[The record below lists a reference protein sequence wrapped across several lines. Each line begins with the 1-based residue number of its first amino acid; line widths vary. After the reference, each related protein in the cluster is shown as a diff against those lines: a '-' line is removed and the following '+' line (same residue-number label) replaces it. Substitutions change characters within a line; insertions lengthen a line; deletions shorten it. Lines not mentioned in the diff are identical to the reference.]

1 MPGLGAGPF
10 VPTCPAVRFRRPTC
24 GQSTPVESTGRVPQL
39 GQWFTCGRWPGLISD
54 YQTHHGGL
62 EVLVLS
68 RTVGEK
74 IVIDKNITITITS
87 IKDKKVRIGIDAPM
101 SVTIDREEIRLA
113 KLRSNQAIK
122 G

>member
-1 MPGLGAGPF
+1 M
-10 VPTCPAVRFRRPTC
+10 
-24 GQSTPVESTGRVPQL
+24 
-39 GQWFTCGRWPGLISD
+39 
-54 YQTHHGGL
+54 
-62 EVLVLS
+62 LVLS

-101 SVTIDREEIRLA
+101 SVTIDRDEIRVA